1 MERAL
6 FSSLNGSATAVLAP
20 EGGLKLSDLSSNK
33 RWLVKVGEPM
43 IAGLGD
49 ATVQGAGFA
58 LYSLNESN
66 ALIPRVNQFTAINSV
81 CSSGQIPNWSC
92 GSEASITKIGAYLPG
107 AQIDLVVEVSELTS
121 EGEVEFVV
129 GNSSFKGS
137 LPAGISAIALKFN
150 NSNLEESL
158 TIRSVSSSGSELT
171 SKDQFVR
178 VLSIN
183 EVPR

>member
-1 MERAL
+1 VI
-6 FSSLNGSATAVLAP
+6 T
-20 EGGLKLSDLSSNK
+20 
-33 RWLVKVGEPM
+33 
-43 IAGLGD
+43 GLGD
-49 ATVQGAGFA
+49 ATVLGAGFA
-58 LYSLNESN
+58 LYSLNDSN
-66 ALIPRVNQFTAINSV
+66 ALTPRVNQFTAITSV
-81 CSSGQIPNWSC
+81 CGSGQIPNWSC

-107 AQIDLVVEVSELTS
+107 AQIDLVVEVSKLTS

-150 NSNLEESL
+150 NSDLEESL